1 MLKTLIKK
9 QLLEIWQGYFIDK
22 KTGKARSKLG
32 TGLFFLLLI
41 VLFLGLGFAFYSM
54 AGGIGSA
61 ILGNGFNWLFFAL
74 MGLVS
79 MALGVFGTVFNTYA
93 SVYLPK
99 DNEQLLSLP
108 IPDRTLLFA
117 RLTGVYSTSLMY
129 SAWVWIP
136 VMIAYWVMVPVNAL
150 NVIFPILMT
159 FVIALFVT
167 VLSCILGWVVA
178 LIASKVK
185 GKSFITLFLSL
196 AIFVLYYFVYFKIVG
211 AIGEIINHIAELG
224 NTVKSWLHYSYLLGM
239 ASDGDV
245 ISMLLVTGITLALSG
260 ICFLVLLRSFAK
272 LAVAGANSNVSKKA
286 NVSADYTKKTVN
298 TALLSREYKHF
309 TSVSTWMLNGGFGL
323 LLLPVVAIVLMI
335 KSGAIREILPE
346 IAAELPELYALLPVL
361 FAAAVCLIL
370 STNAILPVSISMEGK
385 SLWQIQALPIDPW
398 EILHAKENMSVQ
410 LNVYP
415 AIFSVLVCGTV
426 LRFNWWETALVCVTV
441 WFYIWAISD
450 FGLFLNL
457 KMPDFNWTDVASLT
471 KRSIPTLINMFGGWV
486 FCIALGF
493 GGFFLAKIAPVWAVL
508 CAFIL
513 LFLILW
519 LVLHAWLKKKG
530 TEIFASL

>member
-9 QLLEIWQGYFIDK
+9 QLLEIWQGYFINK
-22 KTGKARSKLG
+22 KTRKVRSKKG
-32 TGLFFLLLI
+32 IAFSFALI
-41 VLFLGLGFAFYSM
+41 GFLFLSLGFAFYSL

-61 ILGNGFNWLFFAL
+61 ILGNGFNWLYFAL
-74 MGLVS
+74 MGLLS

-136 VMIAYWVMVPVNAL
+136 VMIAYWVMVPMNVL
-150 NVIFPILMT
+150 NVAFPILMT
-159 FVIALFVT
+159 FIIALFVT

-196 AIFVLYYFVYFKIVG
+196 AIFALYYFVYFKIVDS
-211 AIGEIINHIAELG
+211 IGEIINHIAELG
-224 NTVKSWLHYSYLLGM
+224 NTVKSWLHYSYLLGR
-239 ASDGDV
+239 ASDGDA
-245 ISMLLVTGITLALSG
+245 ISMLLVTGITLILAV
-260 ICFLVLLRSFAK
+260 ICFLVLSKSFAK
-272 LAVAGANSNVSKKA
+272 LSVAGVNGNAGKKVS
-286 NVSADYTKKTVN
+286 VSADYTKKAVK
-298 TALLSREYKHF
+298 TALLHREYKHF
-309 TSVSTWMLNGGFGL
+309 TSISTWMLNGGFGL
-323 LLLPVVAIVLMI
+323 LLLPIVAIVLLI
-335 KSGAIREILPE
+335 KSGTIREFLPE
-346 IAAELPELYALLPVL
+346 IAAEIPELYALLPVL
-361 FAAAVCLIL
+361 FVAAVCLIL
-370 STNAILPVSISMEGK
+370 STNSILPVSISMEGK
-385 SLWQIQALPIDPW
+385 SLWQIQSLPLDPW

-426 LRFNWWETALVCVTV
+426 LRFNWWETTLICLAV

-471 KRSIPTLINMFGGWV
+471 KRSFPTLINMFGGWV
-486 FCIALGF
+486 FCIVLGF
-493 GGFFLAKIAPVWAVL
+493 GGFFLAKVAPVWAVL
-508 CAFIL
+508 CAYNL
-513 LFLILW
+513 LFLVLW
-519 LVLHAWLKKKG
+519 LVLHRWLKKKG